1 MNTLKEN
8 IIVDIEKLLNSYD
21 DNHSTTINRDL
32 LKFMD
37 ETTLKDILNSLLKQK
52 ENSTVIIASYK
63 YEIVYKIYK
72 KLSKLDGIQIL
83 DIWGK

>member
-52 ENSTVIIASYK
+52 EN
-63 YEIVYKIYK
+63 
-72 KLSKLDGIQIL
+72 L
-83 DIWGK
+83 DIDEIWLEKFKKYKN